1 MIISEKIQSKCE
13 KLKISLDRYT
23 QESVALLSLGLPE

>member
-1 MIISEKIQSKCE
+1 MIISENIKSKCE

-23 QESVALLSLGLPE
+23 QESGVLLSLGLPE